1 MSDFATLAAKVD
13 QLQTRLSTYVAPL
26 STGTPVVS
34 GVAAVGNT
42 LTCTRGTWDNGV
54 ASYAY
59 QWKSAAVNVGTSV
72 PTYAPVA
79 GDVTKAITCV
89 VSATNTFGTTVGP
102 ASNGVTISY

>member
-1 MSDFATLAAKVD
+1 MSDFAQMAAKVD

-26 STGTPVVS
+26 SVTVPVVS

-42 LTCTRGTWDNGV
+42 LSCSKGVWDNGV

-59 QWKSAAVNVGTSV
+59 QWKSAAANVGTNV

-79 GDVTKAITCV
+79 GDVTKIITCV
-89 VSATNTFGTTVGP
+89 VTATNAFGATP
-102 ASNGVTISY
+102 ATSNGLTIAF